1 MPTNERSAR
10 FDRDWESLSPG
21 ERDRFRRAVRNFV
34 LDLASGSFRAGLR
47 VKAVQG
53 ADGIFEMTW
62 APDGRATFQYGR
74 GPSEGAHVI
83 WRRVG
88 SHREEGDLLFIPAMG
103 TPIDGALVRELID
116 GDRHGR

>member
-1 MPTNERSAR
+1 MPTYERSAR
-10 FDRDWESLSPG
+10 FDRDWENLSAD

-34 LDLASGSFRAGLR
+34 QDLASGSFRAGLR

-62 APDGRATFQYGR
+62 APDGRATFQFGR
-74 GPSEGAHVI
+74 GAGADTHVI

-88 SHREEGDLLFIPAMG
+88 SHAILRKP
-103 TPIDGALVRELID
+103 
-116 GDRHGR
+116 